1 MKYEIYYYADVPKIV
16 IKIVSNFF
24 ENEIKEYDYYSI
36 ITENILID
44 KIKYE
49 NTMES
54 LYLLLKPLNRAD
66 VININNINNIY
77 INENLNFDL
86 DFKKNKS
93 LAKIVKEYQL
103 DYIYKQMSS
112 GMFGWYSK

>member
-1 MKYEIYYYADVPKIV
+1 MKYEIYYVADVPKIV

-49 NTMES
+49 NTIES
-54 LYLLLKPLNRAD
+54 LYLLLKPLN
-66 VININNINNIY
+66 ILLILIILIIY
-77 INENLNFDL
+77 ILM
-86 DFKKNKS
+86 
-93 LAKIVKEYQL
+93 KI
-103 DYIYKQMSS
+103 
-112 GMFGWYSK
+112 